1 MQPVAKRQ
9 LSFPLPTTIRESI
22 LKLQLP
28 VRSLALSTGDKEGEL
43 IESPPDDQGQ
53 CIARE
58 AWKTH
63 DGPLRLCPLRA
74 QAGFSSWLTNR
85 LRALRMQTAG
95 SGESLLLSEVWAV
108 DRCFP
113 SLSLSSWVVTLFF
126 QLSSFLP
133 HPILDAR
140 P

>member
-1 MQPVAKRQ
+1 MGGTVQPVAKRQ

-43 IESPPDDQGQ
+43 IESPPDDQGL

-58 AWKTH
+58 TWKTY

-74 QAGFSSWLTNR
+74 QAGFSSWLTNC

-95 SGESLLLSEVWAV
+95 SENPCYYQ
-108 DRCFP
+108 RCGLWIGVFP
-113 SLSLSSWVVTLFF
+113 LF
-126 QLSSFLP
+126 P
-133 HPILDAR
+133 APAG
-140 P
+140 